1 MGKKQI
7 QKHNPNFLKEAKIL
21 YFDIECFKGETEI
34 LTDKGF
40 IRFDRL
46 KDEKVAQ
53 YHEDGTIDYIKPIQ
67 KIKKDYS
74 GKFRTFSLSKGKI
87 TVTENHEMVSRDV
100 GTGVIRKWKANEI
113 PKNGYMIQIDDI
125 ANLKKSLFNINDLKV
140 SEDQDTCIVYCVE
153 VPTHMII
160 VKQGQQILVTGNCS
174 PTLGYTY
181 GQYQTNMIK
190 VERPPVL
197 LSFSWKWA
205 NEKEVHCL
213 TLHDRRM
220 PDKTDDSWL
229 VKELWNLLDQAN
241 IVVAHNTNFDLKMAN
256 AFFLRHN
263 LGLPSFY
270 QPFCTLKTAR
280 RFFKLDNNKLD
291 YIGQLLGVGR
301 KTATTHADVWYDCL
315 INDDPKAWK
324 KMATYNNMDVLLLER
339 IYKKLLPF
347 ANNHPN
353 VALAAGKPHICPRCG
368 HEGSFKI
375 KAYRRTGTQVNAI
388 QYQCNICKSY
398 VTRKL
403 DKEERLE
410 LDFHGKLNT
419 TFRNQV

>member
-1 MGKKQI
+1 MGKNKI
-7 QKHNPNFLKEAKIL
+7 IKHSQNYLKEAKIL
-21 YFDIECFKGETEI
+21 HFDIE
-34 LTDKGF
+34 
-40 IRFDRL
+40 
-46 KDEKVAQ
+46 V
-53 YHEDGTIDYIKPIQ
+53 
-67 KIKKDYS
+67 
-74 GKFRTFSLSKGKI
+74 
-87 TVTENHEMVSRDV
+87 
-100 GTGVIRKWKANEI
+100 
-113 PKNGYMIQIDDI
+113 
-125 ANLKKSLFNINDLKV
+125 
-140 SEDQDTCIVYCVE
+140 
-153 VPTHMII
+153 
-160 VKQGQQILVTGNCS
+160 S

-291 YIGQLLGVGR
+291 YIGQLLRVGR

-368 HEGSFKI
+368 HESSFKI

>member
-1 MGKKQI
+1 MGKNKI
-7 QKHNPNFLKEAKIL
+7 IKHSKNYLKEAKIL
-21 YFDIECFKGETEI
+21 HFDIE
-34 LTDKGF
+34 
-40 IRFDRL
+40 
-46 KDEKVAQ
+46 V
-53 YHEDGTIDYIKPIQ
+53 
-67 KIKKDYS
+67 
-74 GKFRTFSLSKGKI
+74 
-87 TVTENHEMVSRDV
+87 
-100 GTGVIRKWKANEI
+100 
-113 PKNGYMIQIDDI
+113 
-125 ANLKKSLFNINDLKV
+125 
-140 SEDQDTCIVYCVE
+140 
-153 VPTHMII
+153 
-160 VKQGQQILVTGNCS
+160 S

-256 AFFLRHN
+256 AFFLRHS

-368 HEGSFKI
+368 HESSFKI

-410 LDFHGKLNT
+410 LDFYGKLNT

>member
-1 MGKKQI
+1 MGKNKI
-7 QKHNPNFLKEAKIL
+7 IKHSQNYLKEAKIL
-21 YFDIECFKGETEI
+21 HFDIE
-34 LTDKGF
+34 
-40 IRFDRL
+40 
-46 KDEKVAQ
+46 V
-53 YHEDGTIDYIKPIQ
+53 
-67 KIKKDYS
+67 
-74 GKFRTFSLSKGKI
+74 
-87 TVTENHEMVSRDV
+87 
-100 GTGVIRKWKANEI
+100 
-113 PKNGYMIQIDDI
+113 
-125 ANLKKSLFNINDLKV
+125 
-140 SEDQDTCIVYCVE
+140 
-153 VPTHMII
+153 
-160 VKQGQQILVTGNCS
+160 S